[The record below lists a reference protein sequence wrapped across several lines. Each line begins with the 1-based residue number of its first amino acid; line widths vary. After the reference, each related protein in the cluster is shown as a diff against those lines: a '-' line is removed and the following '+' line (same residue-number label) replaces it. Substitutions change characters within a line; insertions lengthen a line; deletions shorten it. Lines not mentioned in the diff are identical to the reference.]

1 MTEYEELYSTTD
13 CFISQVMQP
22 GLHSLLDRRKAGFMH
37 FHIFFNYFQTNTS
50 VSKLFH
56 SYFKKPIFIHVFIS
70 LLTFSCTYD
79 LLETFHCVLFSGC
92 HWNTSL
98 ETSCTELHFQNCTSQ
113 KICFYTFAHF
123 YTFTRS
129 DLVSS
134 LIQDTGLVSLPMRP
148 LVNIIHQS
156 K

>member
-1 MTEYEELYSTTD
+1 MKSYIPLQTVLSPRLCNLVCIAFLTEGKQFLCIFTFFLIISRQIHQFQSYSIA
-13 CFISQVMQP
+13 ISK
-22 GLHSLLDRRKAGFMH
+22 SLFLFMC
-37 FHIFFNYFQTNTS
+37 
-50 VSKLFH
+50 LFP
-56 SYFKKPIFIHVFIS
+56 YLLS
-70 LLTFSCTYD
+70 LATYD

>member
-1 MTEYEELYSTTD
+1 MKSYIPLQTVLSPRLCNLVCIAFLTEGKQVLYIFT
-13 CFISQVMQP
+13 F
-22 GLHSLLDRRKAGFMH
+22 
-37 FHIFFNYFQTNTS
+37 FFNYFQTNTS